1 MESLDLEVI
10 RRFLL
15 TYPAPPKIKRL
26 RLALFDRYRYE
37 EDYES
42 IYKLVMDIE
51 DVNK

>member
-15 TYPAPPKIKRL
+15 TYPAPTKIKQL

-42 IYKLVMDIE
+42 IYNLVMSIKG
-51 DVNK
+51 VNE